1 MSEAYRAIRTTLL
14 YAVAEATGGTGPLVL
29 VITSAGPREGKT
41 TNAVNLAITM
51 AHSGTRVLLVDADL
65 RRPRI
70 HRSFGMDHEVGL
82 TNFLVGA
89 DSLRAVVRST
99 NIDNLEV
106 VTSGPLPPN
115 PYELLGSAKMDEF
128 LNEAKSSYDCVLID
142 TPPMGAVSDA
152 CLLGGMADGVVQ
164 IIAAAKTRRRVA
176 RLGKEQL
183 ARVGARV
190 IGVVLNCAAPS
201 KPSYYGY
208 YGYYY
213 DSEYYAYY
221 AYYGEDGVEKSGE
234 GGTRR
239 RRANRSGAEA
249 AG

>member
-1 MSEAYRAIRTTLL
+1 
-14 YAVAEATGGTGPLVL
+14 
-29 VITSAGPREGKT
+29 
-41 TNAVNLAITM
+41 
-51 AHSGTRVLLVDADL
+51 
-65 RRPRI
+65 
-70 HRSFGMDHEVGL
+70 MDHEVGL